1 MNVTNTEAKI
11 VSNKAKGEE
20 IINYTDFG
28 SKLKEVR
35 EMRNMTQK
43 ELSEAIDV
51 TENFIARIE
60 INNGGHPSITT
71 IVKLCNALQISMD
84 YLLSESLNFYEK
96 QLLDLNGFNEIEQR
110 YILNM
115 IKEFKQYKR
124 ETASFMD
131 FK

>member
-1 MNVTNTEAKI
+1 M
-11 VSNKAKGEE
+11 SNKTKGEE

-28 SKLKEVR
+28 GKLKEIR

-43 ELSEAIDV
+43 ELAEAIDV

-60 INNGGHPSITT
+60 INNGGHPSIST
-71 IVKLCNALQISMD
+71 IVKICNVLHVSMD
-84 YLLSESLNFYEK
+84 YLLSESLSFYEK
-96 QLLDLNGFNEIEQR
+96 QLLDLNGFNEIEKR

-124 ETASFMD
+124 EISGFIG
-131 FK
+131 FE

>member
-1 MNVTNTEAKI
+1 M
-11 VSNKAKGEE
+11 SNKAKGEE